1 MKSPAM
7 VLAVTLFAACGSSGN
22 TGAGTVPSGESAP
35 TTPADGVLAT
45 YTEQVEI
52 ADWHDFSGTGLDGA
66 AIEGATLRDDV
77 VAMWFWAPW
86 CTICNAEAAAVVR
99 AARRHPD
106 ITFLGVAG
114 RDSRD
119 AMQMFVDQYRIEFPT
134 VVDEGGDVWKHFG
147 VSGQPAWVFVTA
159 SGDVR
164 RVLGSPNDSELEQ
177 VLDALHDA

>member
-1 MKSPAM
+1 M
-7 VLAVTLFAACGSSGN
+7 VLAVTLFAACGSTADSG
-22 TGAGTVPSGESAP
+22 TGPAPNGESAP

-45 YTEQVEI
+45 YTEHAEI
-52 ADWHDFSGTGLDGA
+52 GDWHDFSGDTLDGDS
-66 AIEGATLRDDV
+66 IDGSTLRGKV

-106 ITFLGVAG
+106 ITFLGIAG

-119 AMQMFVDQYRIEFPT
+119 AMQMFVDQYRIGFPT
-134 VVDEGGDVWKHFG
+134 LVDEGGDVWQHFG

-159 SGDVR
+159 SGDVH

-177 VLDALHDA
+177 VLDALPAA